1 MEGPGAE
8 MAEEVDKM
16 RQQRR
21 SIPEL
26 MQDLHDVEFTDGPP
40 LSSDQLEL
48 LRGVREF
55 LDDQMDADDGVP
67 NEAMRLLV
75 ELDRVFP
82 EAKNG

>member
-1 MEGPGAE
+1 

-26 MQDLHDVEFTDGPP
+26 MQDLHAAEAGFTDGPP
-40 LSSDQLEL
+40 LSGDQLEL

-82 EAKNG
+82 ETKNG